1 MNNVQRK
8 IDDIHEVTNQKLQK
22 SAFIINKEDNDEISE
37 SIHVHTITIIHK
49 MTFWGNINNIIHT
62 TMGIHD

>member
-1 MNNVQRK
+1 MNNAQRK

-37 SIHVHTITIIHK
+37 NIHVHTIAIIHK
-49 MTFWGNINNIIHT
+49 MTFG
-62 TMGIHD
+62 GI